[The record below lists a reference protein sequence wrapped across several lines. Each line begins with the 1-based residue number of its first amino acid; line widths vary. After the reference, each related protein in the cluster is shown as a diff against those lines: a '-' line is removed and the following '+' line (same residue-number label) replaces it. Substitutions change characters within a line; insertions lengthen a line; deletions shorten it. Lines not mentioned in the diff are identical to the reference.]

1 MDGRSDSVTTSR
13 QRPRFARLADKEFP
27 RPRHCMRELVGCPVQ
42 EADYLNRAADEHLG
56 GNRRR
61 AEQLLAEADRPAVQG
76 YTEMLW
82 GSDTIKELGLLDPRL
97 YPRVKSDW
105 GGLDRILKSAVAE
118 HIASNQQVSGT
129 RRRLSPGYN
138 Q

>member
-1 MDGRSDSVTTSR
+1 
-13 QRPRFARLADKEFP
+13 
-27 RPRHCMRELVGCPVQ
+27 MRELVGCPVQ